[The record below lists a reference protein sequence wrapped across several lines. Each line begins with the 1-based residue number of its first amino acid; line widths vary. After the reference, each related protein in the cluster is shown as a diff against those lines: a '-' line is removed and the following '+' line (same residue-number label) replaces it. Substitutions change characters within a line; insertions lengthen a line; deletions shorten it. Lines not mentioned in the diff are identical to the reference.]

1 VWELASG
8 TFTPGTLTA
17 LFSFFFRFLEMGMP
31 EDYDLTINAA
41 LPIIQLCTISASEA
55 NMVLATLKVS

>member
-1 VWELASG
+1 
-8 TFTPGTLTA
+8 
-17 LFSFFFRFLEMGMP
+17 MP

-41 LPIIQLCTISASEA
+41 LPIIQLCTISASEV